1 MPFLQVNL
9 MEGRSEE
16 KKAELIRELTDTV
29 VAVLGSKPEQVRV
42 QLIEVPTTNWGIGG
56 KTAKQLG
63 R

>member
-9 MEGRSEE
+9 MEGRTEE
-16 KKAELIRELTDTV
+16 KKAQLIQELTDV
-29 VAVLGSKPEQVRV
+29 VVRVLGSKPEQVRV

-56 KTAKQLG
+56 KTAKSLG

>member
-1 MPFLQVNL
+1 

>member
-16 KKAELIRELTDTV
+16 MKRELIAELTETAHR
-29 VAVLGSKPEQVRV
+29 VLGSPKETIRV
-42 QLIEVPTTNWGIGG
+42 QLIEVPTTNWGIAG
-56 KTAKQLG
+56 KTAKDLG

>member
-16 KKAELIRELTDTV
+16 LKRELIAELTETV
-29 VAVLGSKPEQVRV
+29 HRVLDSPKEAIRV
-42 QLIEVPTTNWGIGG
+42 QLIEVPTTNWGIAG
-56 KTAKQLG
+56 KTAKDLG